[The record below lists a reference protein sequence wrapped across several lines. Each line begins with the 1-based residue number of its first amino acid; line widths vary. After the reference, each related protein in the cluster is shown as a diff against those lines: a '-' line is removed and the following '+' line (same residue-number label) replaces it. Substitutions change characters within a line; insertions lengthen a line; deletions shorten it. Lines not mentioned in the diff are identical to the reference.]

1 MLPPPGFNA
10 ATDQVCKLE
19 KSLYGLKW
27 ASRQW
32 NFKLTEALKGK
43 GFVQAHA
50 DSSLFI
56 KHSGSTFIALVIY
69 VDDVIVASYCL
80 FQVQDIKTFLH
91 KTFGIK
97 ELGELK
103 FFLGFKVARSDKGI
117 NICQRKYMLDLLS
130 EIGFLGS
137 KPAAT
142 PLVSSVKLSKSDG
155 SPAVDNTT
163 YRQLLVKLLYLT
175 HTRLDIT
182 FAVQQL
188 LQFLEALTGC
198 HMQAAHRVLQYL
210 KNAPGQG
217 LFYPGQNSL
226 QLKGFSDSYWGT
238 CADSRKSIT
247 GYCVFLGQSL

>member
-1 MLPPPGFNA
+1 MVTVNVKDFNDGVVATIRTLLAVA
-10 ATDQVCKLE
+10 AAKGWILHQLDINNAF
-19 KSLYGLKW
+19 LKET
-27 ASRQW
+27 
-32 NFKLTEALKGK
+32 FKKK
-43 GFVQAHA
+43 Y
-50 DSSLFI
+50 I
-56 KHSGSTFIALVIY
+56 C
-69 VDDVIVASYCL
+69 CL
-80 FQVQDIKTFLH
+80 HQVQDIKTFLH

-103 FFLGFKVARSDKGI
+103 FFLGFKVARSDK
-117 NICQRKYMLDLLS
+117 
-130 EIGFLGS
+130 GS